1 MNESSVK
8 IEGLR
13 MRAAAL
19 LFRSADLKID
29 PESPAI
35 KNTQFPPGELG
46 ILKHITQNFCGLI
59 EISFMA
65 VQV

>member
-1 MNESSVK
+1 
-8 IEGLR
+8 